1 MYLLGQ
7 VLQALQ
13 TVCGHFGDL
22 VSIQVK
28 LKQRARQTWTFLT
41 QINVY
46 RFIEVKG
53 ISAIIHNRDDS
64 VPLGMAVMLV
74 SAIRM

>member
-13 TVCGHFGDL
+13 TVCGHFSDL

-28 LKQRARQTWTFLT
+28 FKKRAGQTWTFLT
-41 QINVY
+41 QMNV
-46 RFIEVKG
+46 I
-53 ISAIIHNRDDS
+53 DS
-64 VPLGMAVMLV
+64 LK
-74 SAIRM
+74 